1 MTTKAARREH
11 LMAMA
16 QFERRCVELSRHMES
31 IVEPPV
37 PGDHRFLS
45 PFGPRKPVKRA
56 LPRGVSGAIAVPKR
70 LKAA

>member
-1 MTTKAARREH
+1 
-11 LMAMA
+11 
-16 QFERRCVELSRHMES
+16 
-31 IVEPPV
+31 V